1 MQDTKEKILL
11 AALKLFAQ
19 DGYKAVSV
27 SQIAGALGM
36 TKGALY
42 KHYKNKRDIFAHIVA
57 HMEAQDAQEASEH
70 QVPGRHAGGGHRS
83 LCRHPLF
90 SHSDLQPI
98 HVPLLDSRPLRSPI
112 PEAADPGA
120 VSGRGDGAAV
130 SAIFVRRAAGL
141 SERSVRQPGIRPTSG
156 AALTFYAPMFFLYSV
171 YDGQGDTPLLQQL
184 LNAHWAKMWA
194 QMGRGRL
201 TLKTDIEIIQ
211 IEVICDEAL
220 HCRVR
225 NRLTNQPHRL
235 EVFL

>member
-57 HMEAQDAQEASEH
+57 HMEAQDTQEASEH
-70 QVPGRHAGGGHRS
+70 QVPEGTLAEDTAAYAAT
-83 LCRHPLF
+83 PF
-90 SHSDLQPI
+90 SHILTYSQSMFHYWTHDPFAAPFRKLLTLEQYRDAEMAQLYQQYLCAGPLGYLSDLFASLGYDQPQ
-98 HVPLLDSRPLRSPI
+98 
-112 PEAADPGA
+112 
-120 VSGRGDGAAV
+120 
-130 SAIFVRRAAGL
+130 
-141 SERSVRQPGIRPTSG
+141 ER
-156 AALTFYAPMFFLYSV
+156 ALTFYAPMFFLYSV

-194 QMGRGRL
+194 QMGG
-201 TLKTDIEIIQ
+201 EG
-211 IEVICDEAL
+211 
-220 HCRVR
+220 
-225 NRLTNQPHRL
+225 
-235 EVFL
+235 

>member
-42 KHYKNKRDIFAHIVA
+42 KHYKNKRDIFDHIVT

-70 QVPGRHAGGGHRS
+70 QVPEGTLAEDTAAYAAT
-83 LCRHPLF
+83 PF
-90 SHSDLQPI
+90 SHILTYSQSMFHYWTHDPFAAPFRKLLTLEQYRDAEMAQLYQQYLCAGPLGYLSDLFASLGYDQPQ
-98 HVPLLDSRPLRSPI
+98 
-112 PEAADPGA
+112 
-120 VSGRGDGAAV
+120 
-130 SAIFVRRAAGL
+130 
-141 SERSVRQPGIRPTSG
+141 ER
-156 AALTFYAPMFFLYSV
+156 ALTFYAPMFFLYSV

-194 QMGRGRL
+194 QMGG
-201 TLKTDIEIIQ
+201 EG
-211 IEVICDEAL
+211 
-220 HCRVR
+220 
-225 NRLTNQPHRL
+225 
-235 EVFL
+235 

>member
-70 QVPGRHAGGGHRS
+70 QVPEGTLAEDTAAYAAT
-83 LCRHPLF
+83 PF
-90 SHSDLQPI
+90 SHILAYSQSMFHYWTHDPFAEMAQLYQQYLCAGPLGYLSDLFASLGYDQPQ
-98 HVPLLDSRPLRSPI
+98 
-112 PEAADPGA
+112 
-120 VSGRGDGAAV
+120 
-130 SAIFVRRAAGL
+130 
-141 SERSVRQPGIRPTSG
+141 ER
-156 AALTFYAPMFFLYSV
+156 ALTFYAPMFFLYSV

-194 QMGRGRL
+194 QMGG
-201 TLKTDIEIIQ
+201 EG
-211 IEVICDEAL
+211 
-220 HCRVR
+220 
-225 NRLTNQPHRL
+225 
-235 EVFL
+235 

>member
-70 QVPGRHAGGGHRS
+70 QVPEGTLAEDTAAYAAT
-83 LCRHPLF
+83 PF
-90 SHSDLQPI
+90 SHILTYSQSMFHYWTHDPFAA
-98 HVPLLDSRPLRSPI
+98 PFRKLLTL
-112 PEAADPGA
+112 EQYL
-120 VSGRGDGAAV
+120 GRGDGAAV

-141 SERSVRQPGIRPTSG
+141 SERSVRQPGIRPTSRAG
-156 AALTFYAPMFFLYSV
+156 ADLLRPHVLPLQRLRWPGRHPPASAAAERPLGQDV
-171 YDGQGDTPLLQQL
+171 GGDGWG
-184 LNAHWAKMWA
+184 
-194 QMGRGRL
+194 GL

-235 EVFL
+235 EGFL

>member
-70 QVPGRHAGGGHRS
+70 QVP
-83 LCRHPLF
+83 
-90 SHSDLQPI
+90 
-98 HVPLLDSRPLRSPI
+98 LLDSRPLRSPI

-141 SERSVRQPGIRPTSG
+141 SARSVRQPGIRPTSG
-156 AALTFYAPMFFLYSV
+156 AGADLLRPHVLPLQRLRWPGRHPPAPAAAERPLGQDV
-171 YDGQGDTPLLQQL
+171 GADGWG
-184 LNAHWAKMWA
+184 
-194 QMGRGRL
+194 GL

-211 IEVICDEAL
+211 IEVICDEVL
-220 HCRVR
+220 PCTVR
-225 NRLTNQPHRL
+225 DRLTNQPHRL
-235 EVFL
+235 EGFL

>member
-27 SQIAGALGM
+27 SQISGALGM

-70 QVPGRHAGGGHRS
+70 QVPEGTLAEDTAAYAAT
-83 LCRHPLF
+83 PF
-90 SHSDLQPI
+90 SHILTYSQSMF
-98 HVPLLDSRPLRSPI
+98 HSRPLRSPI

-156 AALTFYAPMFFLYSV
+156 AGADLLRPHVLPLQRLRWPGRHASAPAAAERPLGQDV
-171 YDGQGDTPLLQQL
+171 GADG
-184 LNAHWAKMWA
+184 W
-194 QMGRGRL
+194 GRL

-225 NRLTNQPHRL
+225 NRPRKRPHTL